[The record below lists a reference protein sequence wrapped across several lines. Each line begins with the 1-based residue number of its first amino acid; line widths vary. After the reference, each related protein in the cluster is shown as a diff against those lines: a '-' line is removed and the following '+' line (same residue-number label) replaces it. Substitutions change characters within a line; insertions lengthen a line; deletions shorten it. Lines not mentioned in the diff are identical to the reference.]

1 MSGDGSADVSVPTDL
16 TVTSHADSEEDYAA
30 TRRHAR
36 ELQNLASEK
45 AELQRL
51 VEKLKLEG
59 KNKDAQLAALSQQL
73 QTSVAKAV
81 AQKDDQLSTKQIQV
95 TSLEMELRRTK
106 EELGS
111 LRERAARELAQLTQ
125 KCSQFQQNQK
135 RLMIRQDELRK
146 SLTNLQLNEEDFARL
161 RQISP
166 EELSLQQYTALR
178 VYELVWP
185 LRLQLKELE
194 AVKSS
199 LQSALNSKDSDLRIR
214 REESVKLHRT
224 VEDLQRK
231 CELYASQLVSLK
243 DDQRNDDF
251 RVRNYSRVKSER
263 DQLQGE
269 KIILTKTNSE
279 LELINATLK
288 KEHSILQE
296 NFAELK
302 GKQRKQEYDLNHY
315 QEQAADLKIKLDKVS
330 GELSSVTKQ
339 LTLERERCGDLHEK
353 YLSARGD
360 VTQLT
365 EDSRDQQHEI
375 KLLRERLQACKVQ
388 CSGLQEKVRFLSQQ
402 NEDLNAELE
411 RSRLKLTVDTK
422 TLNSQVQD
430 LRASLSAAT
439 KNRDTLLDENSR
451 LHQRIQELD
460 ALCQEEKMQRK
471 EETAAL
477 SKEVQRV
484 RKILSTF
491 GGLSEEYENIIKA
504 AAALPEE
511 ETSKVLE
518 KILPGSKLQGDR
530 AVEQCI
536 QLTRRVLQLE
546 GEGLEAYN
554 TIQQLTEAL
563 EHLKST
569 VASYKAALSLAGQP
583 SSSLLERIASQE
595 DQITSMQ
602 AALHHNTAL
611 KAKLVDENKALSRQ
625 VVRLKEELEH
635 TGIEAGELS
644 AIKKQLES
652 LLQGASS
659 YTGLTGRV
667 MPRRDETVG
676 TGETRPSQTLPS
688 AIIITKRSR

>member
-1 MSGDGSADVSVPTDL
+1 M
-16 TVTSHADSEEDYAA
+16 
-30 TRRHAR
+30 
-36 ELQNLASEK
+36 
-45 AELQRL
+45 
-51 VEKLKLEG
+51 
-59 KNKDAQLAALSQQL
+59 
-73 QTSVAKAV
+73 
-81 AQKDDQLSTKQIQV
+81 
-95 TSLEMELRRTK
+95 
-106 EELGS
+106 
-111 LRERAARELAQLTQ
+111 
-125 KCSQFQQNQK
+125 
-135 RLMIRQDELRK
+135 
-146 SLTNLQLNEEDFARL
+146 
-161 RQISP
+161 
-166 EELSLQQYTALR
+166 
-178 VYELVWP
+178 YELVWP

-214 REESVKLHRT
+214 REESLKLHRT

-251 RVRNYSRVKSER
+251 RVRNYSRVKTER

-269 KIILTKTNSE
+269 KIILTKANSE
-279 LELINATLK
+279 LELTNATLK

-315 QEQAADLKIKLDKVS
+315 QEQAADLKMKLDKVS

-411 RSRLKLTVDTK
+411 KSRLKLTVDTK
-422 TLNSQVQD
+422 TLNSQIQD
-430 LRASLSAAT
+430 FRASLSAAT

-484 RKILSTF
+484 RKIISTF

-569 VASYKAALSLAGQP
+569 VASYKTALSLAGQP

-595 DQITSMQ
+595 DQITSVQ

-652 LLQGASS
+652 LLQGTSS

-676 TGETRPSQTLPS
+676 TGETGPSQTLPS
-688 AIIITKRSR
+688 AIIITKKSR

>member
-1 MSGDGSADVSVPTDL
+1 
-16 TVTSHADSEEDYAA
+16 
-30 TRRHAR
+30 
-36 ELQNLASEK
+36 
-45 AELQRL
+45 
-51 VEKLKLEG
+51 
-59 KNKDAQLAALSQQL
+59 
-73 QTSVAKAV
+73 
-81 AQKDDQLSTKQIQV
+81 
-95 TSLEMELRRTK
+95 
-106 EELGS
+106 
-111 LRERAARELAQLTQ
+111 
-125 KCSQFQQNQK
+125 
-135 RLMIRQDELRK
+135 
-146 SLTNLQLNEEDFARL
+146 
-161 RQISP
+161 
-166 EELSLQQYTALR
+166 
-178 VYELVWP
+178 
-185 LRLQLKELE
+185 
-194 AVKSS
+194 
-199 LQSALNSKDSDLRIR
+199 
-214 REESVKLHRT
+214 
-224 VEDLQRK
+224 
-231 CELYASQLVSLK
+231 
-243 DDQRNDDF
+243 
-251 RVRNYSRVKSER
+251 
-263 DQLQGE
+263 
-269 KIILTKTNSE
+269 
-279 LELINATLK
+279 
-288 KEHSILQE
+288 
-296 NFAELK
+296 
-302 GKQRKQEYDLNHY
+302 
-315 QEQAADLKIKLDKVS
+315 
-330 GELSSVTKQ
+330 
-339 LTLERERCGDLHEK
+339 
-353 YLSARGD
+353 
-360 VTQLT
+360 
-365 EDSRDQQHEI
+365 
-375 KLLRERLQACKVQ
+375 
-388 CSGLQEKVRFLSQQ
+388 
-402 NEDLNAELE
+402 
-411 RSRLKLTVDTK
+411 
-422 TLNSQVQD
+422 
-430 LRASLSAAT
+430 
-439 KNRDTLLDENSR
+439 
-451 LHQRIQELD
+451 
-460 ALCQEEKMQRK
+460 MQRK